1 MISIII
7 CSIENNKLKA
17 VSDNYGKLLNGHR
30 FEIIHIG
37 DAQSLAEA
45 YNRGVERSTG
55 DIIIFSHDDIEIL
68 SEDFALR
75 LQNRLRSFDLIG
87 VAGTSRVLNGSW
99 FTAGQPAIF
108 GHVLQPIP
116 NQPGL
121 RYDMFDQF
129 ASVCGGIQAL
139 DGLFFATRRDIVD
152 AIKFDSTT
160 FDGFH
165 GYDVDF
171 SYRVYLA
178 GFRLAVCNDILIYH
192 QSTGTRDDKWIKYV
206 EAFNRKFASRLTS
219 FYKPGPPNLWQ
230 IQVQTKIEALRMFRE
245 RLQALQTMQPVN
257 LKANL

>member
-7 CSIENNKLKA
+7 CSVENNKFSA
-17 VSDNYGKLLNGHR
+17 VSDNYGRLLNDR
-30 FEIIHIG
+30 PFEIIRIT
-37 DAQSLAEA
+37 DAQSLAEG
-45 YNRGVERSTG
+45 YNRGVEQCIG

-68 SEDFALR
+68 SEDFAYR
-75 LQNRLRSFDLIG
+75 LLGRLRSFDLIG

-116 NQPGL
+116 SQQSF

-129 ASVCGGIQAL
+129 APVCGGIQAL
-139 DGLFFATRRDIVD
+139 DGLFFATRRDIAD
-152 AIKFDSTT
+152 AIRFDSTT

-165 GYDVDF
+165 VYDVDF
-171 SYRVYLA
+171 SYRVYLS

-206 EAFNRKFASRLTS
+206 EAFNRKFAGRLTS

-230 IQVQTKIEALRMFRE
+230 IQVQTKVEALQIFKE
-245 RLQALQTMQPVN
+245 RLQALQTMQSVN
-257 LKANL
+257 LKS